1 MYVLVY
7 RLYIIAGG
15 VYEQL
20 QMGDRFH
27 HKYGKKRNIIM
38 QILPHNKTGVN
49 GSNRILLTTLLMNS
63 HSTHTLSKDL
73 HTNGILR
80 LCTNFLSLTRHR
92 GNNTHISG

>member
-38 QILPHNKTGVN
+38 QILPRNKTGVN
-49 GSNRILLTTLLMNS
+49 GSNRILLTTPLMNS
-63 HSTHTLSKDL
+63 HSIHTFK
-73 HTNGILR
+73 
-80 LCTNFLSLTRHR
+80 
-92 GNNTHISG
+92 